1 MVKAL
6 KKTKSSDLF
15 KRLKKCVDKNI
26 KPFIQMDGGDI
37 ELIELT
43 KNKVLKVR
51 LHGACIGCAMA
62 GYTLQ
67 YGVQNT
73 INEEFPKEDIQVLLV
88 E

>member
-1 MVKAL
+1 MQ
-6 KKTKSSDLF
+6 TSDLF

-51 LHGACIGCAMA
+51 LHGACIGCSMA